1 MLYMTTHLPA
11 LTRTLL
17 LWSKEPEF
25 RNRSVPVFD
34 LLLNPDRSEEM
45 RQELDQVDRLTVQL
59 FEKMDFSQVKQQEII
74 LSVLWFS
81 AQPCKRLLTYCN
93 W

>member
-1 MLYMTTHLPA
+1 
-11 LTRTLL
+11 
-17 LWSKEPEF
+17 
-25 RNRSVPVFD
+25 
-34 LLLNPDRSEEM
+34 M